1 MFVTPSCHVRYPFLS
16 CSLPLPARLV
26 LTVIEHQEDGLGTEE
41 VGCNKH
47 QNLHHVLTIIGGKWL
62 VTSTMLVTPTILV
75 SPSCHVSIPSLC

>member
-47 QNLHHVLTIIGGKWL
+47 QNLHHVLTIIGGKWTAL
-62 VTSTMLVTPTILV
+62 MGKGRAGPGAGCSNLV
-75 SPSCHVSIPSLC
+75 SLASG